1 MNGGKRKKA
10 CDGEHERNIAGTYV
24 YYVNLKL
31 QVEIENNNDFEI
43 KLLQITS
50 FR

>member
-1 MNGGKRKKA
+1 MW
-10 CDGEHERNIAGTYV
+10 I

-31 QVEIENNNDFEI
+31 QVEIENNNDFKI

-50 FR
+50 FRWVSDSFQIRSKMFR

>member
-1 MNGGKRKKA
+1 MW
-10 CDGEHERNIAGTYV
+10 I

-31 QVEIENNNDFEI
+31 QVEMENNNDFKI

-50 FR
+50 FRGRWVGYFSNIYALLKLFE

>member
-1 MNGGKRKKA
+1 MW
-10 CDGEHERNIAGTYV
+10 I

-31 QVEIENNNDFEI
+31 QVEIENNNDFKI

-50 FR
+50 FRWVSDAFQNML